1 MVEEKTH
8 IKDMKIN
15 LLVQFLHWGRF
26 KPKLPTSV
34 PTVTYSS
41 MSKKSQVPHIIK
53 RQGCTM
59 GVTQG
64 CTMGVTQGLWYGGL
78 KQQTN

>member
-15 LLVQFLHWGRF
+15 LLVQFLHWGRV
-26 KPKLPTSV
+26 KPKLPTSL

-41 MSKKSQVPHIIK
+41 MSKTKPGIP
-53 RQGCTM
+53 
-59 GVTQG
+59 
-64 CTMGVTQGLWYGGL
+64 Y
-78 KQQTN
+78 